1 MPPKPAIS
9 PSVPPTK
16 KKKKTKKTNNEIFLL
31 VDEEEKEEEK
41 EKEEEEEEE
50 EGFIV
55 AVFLCLRV
63 CVVRAF
69 VLRNGSKLI
78 LGIFFFSQRPNLY
91 LRGLRRRAR
100 FALLPLSFAQ
110 RGYNARNSKIFIE
123 LCCYCC

>member
-31 VDEEEKEEEK
+31 VDEEEKEEE
-41 EKEEEEEEE
+41 EEEE

-63 CVVRAF
+63 CVVRVCVSARVCVVRAF

-78 LGIFFFSQRPNLY
+78 PGIFFSHKRQNLN
-91 LRGLRRRAR
+91 LDLKLDSMCDFRVTFCKVPVRA
-100 FALLPLSFAQ
+100 FA
-110 RGYNARNSKIFIE
+110 
-123 LCCYCC
+123 